1 MRFCY
6 SNIIS
11 SLHETKKKVIKSKQK
26 NEQKHFTSI
35 LLKENNKKA
44 SGCDSLKVRSA
55 S

>member
-1 MRFCY
+1 MKLQKSY
-6 SNIIS
+6 
-11 SLHETKKKVIKSKQK
+11 KKKNKK

>member
-6 SNIIS
+6 SNTIS
-11 SLHETKKKVIKSKQK
+11 SLHEATKKLYKNKQK

-35 LLKENNKKA
+35 LLKKQQES